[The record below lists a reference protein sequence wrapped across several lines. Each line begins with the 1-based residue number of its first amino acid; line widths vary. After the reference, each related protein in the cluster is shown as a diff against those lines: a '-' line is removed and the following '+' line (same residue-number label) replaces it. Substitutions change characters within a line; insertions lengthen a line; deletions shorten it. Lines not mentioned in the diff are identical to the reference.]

1 MKNKFLSIV
10 FVLSVLCAF
19 MPLIASAATR
29 GTCGEN
35 VTWTLDDYGTLTIS
49 GTGNMTR
56 WGNTGSN
63 AHSPFRDN
71 QEIERVVIEE
81 GVTNIGARAFESC
94 SNIKKITIADSVEY
108 IGNYAFLNCSNLKKI
123 TIPNGVTSIGTCA
136 FGNCSNLENITIS
149 DSVKYIYDYA
159 FKNCDNITRVTI
171 PISITSIDKNI
182 FYECNNLKDVY
193 YNGTEEQWNK
203 ISISSEND
211 ELNSATIHYK
221 RDIPLTTATIT
232 KTETSEGY
240 TFYVEPE
247 QTYKTCYVYAAAYD
261 ENGVLVKMNCVPLE
275 MSGSTTISI
284 DKTDKVKSAKVFVL
298 SDMLQPVIQAQEF
311 NIE

>member
-1 MKNKFLSIV
+1 M
-10 FVLSVLCAF
+10 
-19 MPLIASAATR
+19 
-29 GTCGEN
+29 EN
-35 VTWTLDDYGTLTIS
+35 IIIP
-49 GTGNMTR
+49 N
-56 WGNTGSN
+56 
-63 AHSPFRDN
+63 
-71 QEIERVVIEE
+71 
-81 GVTNIGARAFESC
+81 
-94 SNIKKITIADSVEY
+94 SVEVINSY
-108 IGNYAFLNCSNLKKI
+108 TFYNCN
-123 TIPNGVTSIGTCA
+123 
-136 FGNCSNLENITIS
+136 
-149 DSVKYIYDYA
+149 
-159 FKNCDNITRVTI
+159 NITRVTI
-171 PISITSIDKNI
+171 PTGVTTIDRKA
-182 FYECNNLKDVY
+182 FCECTNLTDIY
-193 YNGTEEQWNK
+193 YGGTEEQWNK

-275 MSGSTTISI
+275 MSGSTTISF
-284 DKTDKVKSAKVFVL
+284 DKTDKVESAKVFVL